1 MRPARDLPDRAGL
14 AVREIELVIAVV
26 GVGLQ
31 DAGVARKMR
40 LRMLAVPVAR
50 VVEDRG
56 RRPGAAERLIVADVD
71 RKRPFDRTFKCVGE
85 WAIV

>member
-1 MRPARDLPDRAGL
+1 
-14 AVREIELVIAVV
+14 
-26 GVGLQ
+26 
-31 DAGVARKMR
+31 MR
-40 LRMLAVPVAR
+40 LRMLAAPIAR